1 MHFPWKS
8 KPQFRILTGLV
19 ASVWTAGE
27 RCGQGKLCPVLA
39 SIPIVACFEMGGT
52 GRNYLHDSKL
62 DYCLGLPLKK
72 IQKLQLV
79 QLARW
84 QVRAVS
90 AKMHLCYSCCIC
102 CHYAS
107 EYNSECCFWLIES
120 PRFPWDQ
127 IVCSSCIISYHR
139 CLLSGC

>member
-8 KPQFRILTGLV
+8 KPQFRIFTGLM

-27 RCGQGKLCPVLA
+27 RCGQRKLCPVLA
-39 SIPIVACFEMGGT
+39 SIHCSMFWN
-52 GRNYLHDSKL
+52 GRHFSNDLHDSKV
-62 DYCLGLPLKK
+62 DYYLGLSLKK

-90 AKMHLCYSCCIC
+90 SKMHLCYSCCIC

-107 EYNSECCFWLIES
+107 EYNSKSCFWLIES

-127 IVCSSCIISYHR
+127 TVCSSCIISYQGAF
-139 CLLSGC
+139 SQDWG